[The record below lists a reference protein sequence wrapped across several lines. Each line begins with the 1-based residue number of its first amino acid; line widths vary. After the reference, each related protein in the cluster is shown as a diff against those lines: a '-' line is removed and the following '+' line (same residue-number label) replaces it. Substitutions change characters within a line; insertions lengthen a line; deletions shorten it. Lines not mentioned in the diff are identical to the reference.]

1 MRASWVLWGFA
12 GAFLSAG
19 LHAQAQQQDPRAQ
32 AIVRTAVQ
40 TELDADRADQSRW
53 EYLDLIRR
61 PDGEALYL
69 VIETGHG
76 SVRKKLQQNGRHL
89 SDDELRA
96 EDERIRSFV
105 NDPRQQEKQ
114 RKDGEQDDKRAANML
129 RLLPDAFL
137 WSVRGE
143 DHDMIIL
150 AFTPNPRFSPPD
162 MESRVFAA
170 MEGEIVVH
178 KTQNRIVTIKG
189 RLIRDVKFGFGLL
202 GRMNAGGTFNVER
215 REIAPGIWQITESH
229 VHITGR
235 ALLFKTIGEEEDEV
249 KTQFLPTPATSLQKA
264 ADLLK
269 EVKGIPPPPPQQQ
282 EAAPPHKKIRVSTR
296 H

>member
-1 MRASWVLWGFA
+1 
-12 GAFLSAG
+12 
-19 LHAQAQQQDPRAQ
+19 
-32 AIVRTAVQ
+32 
-40 TELDADRADQSRW
+40 LDADRADQSRW
-53 EYLDLIRR
+53 QYLDLVRR

-76 SVRKKLQQNGRHL
+76 SVRKKLQQNGRPL
-89 SDDELRA
+89 TDDELRA

-105 NDPRQQEKQ
+105 NDPSQQEKQ
-114 RKDGEQDDKRAANML
+114 RKDGEQDDKRAASML

-137 WSVRGE
+137 WSVRSE
-143 DHDMIIL
+143 DHDSVTL
-150 AFTPNPRFSPPD
+150 AFTPNPNFRPPD

-170 MEGEIVVH
+170 MEGQIVVH
-178 KTQNRIVTIKG
+178 KTQNRVVTIKG
-189 RLIRDVKFGFGLL
+189 KLIRDVKFGFGLL

-215 REIAPGIWQITESH
+215 REISPGVWQITESH

-269 EVKGIPPPPPQQQ
+269 EVKGIPPPPAAQQG
-282 EAAPPHKKIRVSTR
+282 AAEPPHKKIRVSAR